1 MLISMTGY
9 GNGTATVDGI
19 TANAELRSVNNRY
32 YEFSARLPKSLQ
44 PRENELKELIR
55 KQAQRGKISLN
66 VSVDKAA
73 DIAAPVSVNTALAQ
87 SYHALLVSLRDAVG
101 SREEIG
107 IDALLRF
114 SDIFTSDDAATLSG
128 AEWEAVTSAVTAATA
143 MLVAMRANEGREL
156 TNDLATRLRIIEEA
170 LDAIEQRAAG
180 RSEAELARLRERIA
194 LLLAPGEIDEQRVA
208 MEVVMLVDKMDITE
222 EIVRFRSH
230 IKFFGE
236 MLAAPESEGRK
247 LGFLLQEMNREA
259 NTITSKSYDV
269 DTAHFV
275 VTIKEELERVREQVQ
290 NVE

>member
-66 VSVDKAA
+66 VSVDKAMDA
-73 DIAAPVSVNTALAQ
+73 TAPVSVNTSLAQ
-87 SYHALLVSLRDAVG
+87 SYHALLVSLREAVG

-107 IDALLRF
+107 LDALLRF
-114 SDIFTSDDAATLSG
+114 PDIFTSDDATALSG

-143 MLVAMRANEGREL
+143 MLVTMRANEGCEL
-156 TNDLATRLRIIEEA
+156 TNDLAARLRIIEEA

-180 RSEAELARLRERIA
+180 RSEAELVRLRERIA

-208 MEVVMLVDKMDITE
+208 MEVVMMVDKMDITE

>member
-66 VSVDKAA
+66 VSVDKAMDA
-73 DIAAPVSVNTALAQ
+73 TAPVSVNTSLAQ
-87 SYHALLVSLRDAVG
+87 SYHALLVSLREAVG

-107 IDALLRF
+107 LDALLRF
-114 SDIFTSDDAATLSG
+114 PDIFTSDDATALSG

-143 MLVAMRANEGREL
+143 MLVTMRANEGREL

-180 RSEAELARLRERIA
+180 RSEAELVRLRERIA

-208 MEVVMLVDKMDITE
+208 MEVVMMVDKMDITE